1 MRVKFTLLAVL
12 IILSFMVN
20 TVNAEPTLLLRA
32 GDSENVSVVY
42 VEDDVCYWYQGSAE
56 FIAKIANEQIN
67 FYFEGQKFLSFTG
80 INEVYV
86 VAITYDQE
94 GTEAGRTKAIS
105 GSIAYEISK
114 VIFDYY
120 NS

>member
-1 MRVKFTLLAVL
+1 MRVKITFFVVAI
-12 IILSFMVN
+12 IILLLVISS
-20 TVNAEPTLLLRA
+20 NAEPTLLLRA

-42 VEDDVCYWYQGSAE
+42 VEEDVCYWYQGNAE
-56 FIAKIANEQIN
+56 FIAKIANGQID
-67 FYFEGQKFLSFTG
+67 FYFEDQKFLSFTG